1 MIDFRCQV
9 DMTDI
14 CTGLKEGGGELIQ
27 AGWAEGRY
35 HKGRGLYNKQKI
47 LFCYISANHGR
58 KKNWKIFLCI
68 LALFL
73 SSEII
78 PIICGRYY
86 F

>member
-14 CTGLKEGGGELIQ
+14 CTRLKEGGELIQ
-27 AGWAEGRY
+27 TGWAEGRY

-58 KKNWKIFLCI
+58 IKKTGK
-68 LALFL
+68 
-73 SSEII
+73 
-78 PIICGRYY
+78 Y
-86 F
+86 FCVF